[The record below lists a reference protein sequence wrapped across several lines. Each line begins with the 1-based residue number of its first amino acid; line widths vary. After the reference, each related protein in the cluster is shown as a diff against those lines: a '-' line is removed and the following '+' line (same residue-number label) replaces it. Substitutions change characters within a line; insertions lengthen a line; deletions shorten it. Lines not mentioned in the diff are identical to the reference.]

1 MVRVTRLVAVVAAIL
16 VLLDGCSG
24 DEGSEPPG
32 DPATASSSGAS
43 ATAGDDEH
51 YQPTDEDRQQIRA
64 LLKTR
69 ANALERG
76 DRQAFL
82 ATVDPAD
89 EKLVKQQSAL
99 YDNLQ
104 LLPVESV
111 AYSVDDGAGYPT
123 ADVDGDDPV
132 FRPEVIERVRL
143 DVDTRPV
150 SNTLEN
156 TFVRREEGWLLGAE
170 SVPGRYRQ
178 DSEPQSRPWAGSV
191 RISVA
196 RSGRLVV
203 VTDLDGEVA
212 PQSLADDIADDIRFD
227 AEALGIAPS
236 YDVLVDA
243 TTVGDAHEM
252 NSVDDAEAAAVTF
265 PVGSFTT
272 DGGGRQ
278 AGMRIKVNPDEA
290 ARVAVDDQVMRHEL
304 THFLTLTRLAG
315 APTWVKEGLAE
326 WTSTSP
332 ATLAD
337 LVVDG
342 DAYTHVMD
350 VRHRLP
356 TGGLWG
362 LDPQAD
368 YLIGRAAVTH
378 LVEEYGAARVLAL
391 GAAYRRVPGDDPDE
405 KTDRVLRRA
414 FGISEAALV
423 EATWDELARLQRR

>member
-1 MVRVTRLVAVVAAIL
+1 MVRVTRLAAVVVAI
-16 VLLDGCSG
+16 VSLLAGCSG
-24 DEGSEPPG
+24 DEESEPSGSPE
-32 DPATASSSGAS
+32 AASSSAPAG
-43 ATAGDDEH
+43 GDDGH

-69 ANALERG
+69 ANALEQG

-82 ATVDPAD
+82 ATVDPDDA
-89 EKLVKQQSAL
+89 KLVEQQTTL

-111 AYSVDDGAGYPT
+111 SYSVDDGAGYPT
-123 ADVDGDDPV
+123 ADVAGGDPV

-156 TFVRREEGWLLGAE
+156 TFVRRDAGWLLGAE
-170 SVPGRYRQ
+170 SVPGKYRQ

-191 RISVA
+191 PIAVA
-196 RSGRLVV
+196 RSGPLLV
-203 VTDLDGEVA
+203 VTDRDSEVA

-243 TTVGDAHEM
+243 TTVGDAQPM

-290 ARVAVDDQVMRHEL
+290 ARVAADDQVMRHEL
-304 THFLTLTRLAG
+304 THFLTLERLAG
-315 APTWVKEGLAE
+315 APTWIKEGLAE
-326 WTSTSP
+326 WTSTAP
-332 ATLAD
+332 ATLDD

-342 DAYTHVMD
+342 DAYEHVMD
-350 VRHRLP
+350 VPHRLP
-356 TGGLWG
+356 TGGRWG

-378 LVEEYGAARVLAL
+378 LIAEHGADAVLAL
-391 GAAYRRVPGDDPDE
+391 GAAYRQVPGDDPDE
-405 KTDRVLRRA
+405 KTDGVLRKA
-414 FGISEAALV
+414 FGTSEAALV
-423 EATWDELARLQRR
+423 SATWDELGTLHQG